1 MVQGAVGDGKAN
13 DTAAIQAAIDASI
26 GKGIAYAPANGTHL
40 LGGGLKFIG
49 HSYDGKGQR
58 FVERTSRSKS
68 SALDAGVRMRFDA
81 PFKLIDD
88 DKWPHCPRPC
98 NKTSR

>member
-1 MVQGAVGDGKAN
+1 MAVLTAQVAWWSSLVQGAVGDGKAN

-58 FVERTSRSKS
+58 FVERHVGPKALRWTQVCACALTRRSS
-68 SALDAGVRMRFDA
+68 
-81 PFKLIDD
+81 
-88 DKWPHCPRPC
+88 
-98 NKTSR
+98 